1 MTQRNSVLPSVN
13 GRQDASFL
21 NYRSN
26 PSHKQHHSADI
37 LWKNPPLKFPKKSC
51 HLERRK
57 RYLGEQR
64 RDLFLGY
71 EVSTPQLRETGK
83 GNRPI
88 EINEFVRSYVHKRE
102 SQLPLL
108 KPSQRTLVQRNN
120 IVPDCLFVSKRP
132 REINLP
138 TLEFTEEVIASRADP
153 CLSSYFSVD
162 MKKIY
167 NLDGLSI
174 SKKQKKKSQSKANAK
189 RIFPQK
195 HKLCMPRETSKDLVF
210 TSKARCSWRKELHE
224 TTTREVAGKVT
235 HLWEKYVLG
244 LISKQTAQWI
254 ANQCSTGEQRSR
266 LIDFLDEKYNV
277 EDVARDGAGTVFKI
291 LSINDDAVSPPFK
304 REKQTIVDSEAM
316 PTYSEE
322 V

>member
-1 MTQRNSVLPSVN
+1 MTQRNCVLPSVN

-21 NYRSN
+21 NYRSS

-83 GNRPI
+83 GNRTI

-108 KPSQRTLVQRNN
+108 KPSQRTLVQRNS

-153 CLSSYFSVD
+153 MFVVVLFRGHEKNLQPRWSVHFKEAKEEVPIEGKCQKNLSSKTQAMHAKGD
-162 MKKIY
+162 KQRP
-167 NLDGLSI
+167 GLYI
-174 SKKQKKKSQSKANAK
+174 KGKVFLAK
-189 RIFPQK
+189 RTP
-195 HKLCMPRETSKDLVF
+195 
-210 TSKARCSWRKELHE
+210 
-224 TTTREVAGKVT
+224 
-235 HLWEKYVLG
+235 
-244 LISKQTAQWI
+244 
-254 ANQCSTGEQRSR
+254 
-266 LIDFLDEKYNV
+266 
-277 EDVARDGAGTVFKI
+277 
-291 LSINDDAVSPPFK
+291 
-304 REKQTIVDSEAM
+304 
-316 PTYSEE
+316 
-322 V
+322 